1 MSVATLST
9 LSTRDLSAAAG
20 ELAALSAEHAAAAD
34 ATGRLSPDVVTALRA
49 SGFAR
54 HFVSARFGGA
64 EGTVADFVRGV
75 LRVSAS
81 CAATGWC
88 VALLAASSRYAA
100 HLPEQGHEK
109 LWGSGADALIAT
121 GLVPAGTAEPAE
133 NGYRLSGRW
142 QYISGVDFADWVLL
156 CANVSEEDAG
166 PRFFALPRGTFGV
179 VQSWDCVGMR
189 ATGSHTVVVDDVFVP
204 AHLSFARAEMET
216 GVNSWSPLPAHNIPF
231 QAIGATTFAAP
242 AVGAAQGALAASL
255 RVLKGKRLT
264 EAVQIE
270 LVRATARIDSARHLV
285 EQNAAVIDDR
295 TFTPT
300 FLARN
305 QRNASFAGE
314 QAAEAVTALVRVA
327 GTAGLSGSGELQR
340 VWRDVTTATSHVAL
354 RYDITRAAANYSTAL
369 IEQAI

>member
-1 MSVATLST
+1 MTVATLSARE
-9 LSTRDLSAAAG
+9 LPAAADR
-20 ELAALSAEHAAAAD
+20 LAGLAAEHAAAAD
-34 ATGRLSPDVVTALRA
+34 TAGRLSPEVVTALRA

-54 HFVSARFGGA
+54 HFVAARWGGT
-64 EGTVADFVRGV
+64 EGTVADLVQGV

-121 GLVPAGTAEPAE
+121 GLVPTGTAGRTE

-142 QYISGVDFADWVLL
+142 HYVSGIDFADWVLL
-156 CANVSEEDAG
+156 CANVPEEDAR

-204 AHLSFARAEMET
+204 AHLSFARSEMESGT
-216 GVNSWSPLPAHNIPF
+216 NSWSRLPVHNIPF
-231 QAIGATTFAAP
+231 QAIGATTFAVP
-242 AVGAAQGALAASL
+242 AVGAAEGALAAAV
-255 RVLKGKRLT
+255 RVLKGKRIT
-264 EAVQIE
+264 EAVQID
-270 LVRATARIDSARHLV
+270 LVRASARIDSARHLV
-285 EQNAAVIDDR
+285 EQNASVIDDR
-295 TFTPT
+295 AFQPNL
-300 FLARN
+300 LARN

-314 QAAEAVTALVRVA
+314 QAAEAVAALVRVA
-327 GTAGLSGSGELQR
+327 GTAGLSDSGDLQR
-340 VWRDVTTATSHVAL
+340 FWRDVTTATSHVAL